1 MQATIFILCL
11 HGPER
16 APYAEPGVQPPGMNE
31 TNKTSPVRASYELPG
46 VQPGSKRNKTSSYQK
61 SDILNQIKI
70 KA

>member
-1 MQATIFILCL
+1 
-11 HGPER
+11 
-16 APYAEPGVQPPGMNE
+16 MNK